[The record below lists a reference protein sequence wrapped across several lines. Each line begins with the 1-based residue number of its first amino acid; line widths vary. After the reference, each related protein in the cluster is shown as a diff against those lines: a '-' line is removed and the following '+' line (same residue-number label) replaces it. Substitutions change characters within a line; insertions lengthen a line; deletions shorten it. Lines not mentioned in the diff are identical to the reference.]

1 MPELFRLQN
10 NSGIQ
15 NTKNTKQKL
24 ILLVC
29 NAYNC
34 NKKNTYR
41 KRIIPIARMRTG
53 TQLEHTKSLHGTKMP
68 SSVFLS
74 IGAYIPF
81 PPLRLLPV
89 NWVKLI
95 LTNNGSVIIL
105 MPNGI
110 STRST

>member
-41 KRIIPIARMRTG
+41 KRIIPIARMR
-53 TQLEHTKSLHGTKMP
+53 
-68 SSVFLS
+68 F
-74 IGAYIPF
+74 YIPQECQQ
-81 PPLRLLPV
+81 RC
-89 NWVKLI
+89 NHAGCHRYK
-95 LTNNGSVIIL
+95 
-105 MPNGI
+105 
-110 STRST
+110 RH

>member
-34 NKKNTYR
+34 NKKNTSR
-41 KRIIPIARMRTG
+41 K
-53 TQLEHTKSLHGTKMP
+53 K
-68 SSVFLS
+68 
-74 IGAYIPF
+74 
-81 PPLRLLPV
+81 
-89 NWVKLI
+89 
-95 LTNNGSVIIL
+95 
-105 MPNGI
+105 
-110 STRST
+110 